1 MEEEFE
7 DEVLSF
13 MMKAII
19 VTGCV
24 VALMPSLMNAFATGQ
39 TITPLS
45 NRLYLDPDTGN
56 YWVYVPEEETSK

>member
-24 VALMPSLMNAFATGQ
+24 AALMPSLMNAFAAGQ
-39 TITPLS
+39 AITPLS
-45 NRLYLDPDTGN
+45 NKLYLDPDTGN
-56 YWVYVPEEETSK
+56 YWVYIPEEEGSK

>member
-24 VALMPSLMNAFATGQ
+24 AALMPSLMNAFAVGQ
-39 TITPLS
+39 AITPLS

-56 YWVYVPEEETSK
+56 YWIYVPEEEASK

>member
-7 DEVLSF
+7 DEVLTF

-19 VTGCV
+19 VTGCLAV
-24 VALMPSLMNAFATGQ
+24 LIPSMARIFANRQGA
-39 TITPLS
+39 TPLS

-56 YWVYVPEEETSK
+56 YWVYVPEEEENK